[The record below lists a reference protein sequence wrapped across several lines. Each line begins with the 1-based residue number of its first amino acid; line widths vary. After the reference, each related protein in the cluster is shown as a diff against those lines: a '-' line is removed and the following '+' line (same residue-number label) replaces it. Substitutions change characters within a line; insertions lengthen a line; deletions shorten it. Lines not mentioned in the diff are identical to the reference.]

1 MPPKI
6 EKPVNSPNVPP
17 IADKI
22 LAKLV
27 TLSLVITSKV
37 GVSKKIFTNLIL
49 LFHSKSRIDNFM
61 ESIDQI
67 STEQMLQIK
76 LTFQSWQCK
85 CNPIGVII
93 VGRDI
98 LRRNKILYIFQLI
111 RFREACD

>member
-27 TLSLVITSKV
+27 TLSLVITSKE

-49 LFHSKSRIDNFM
+49 LFHSKSKIDNFN
-61 ESIDQI
+61 QI
-67 STEQMLQIK
+67 STDRYKISKTYL
-76 LTFQSWQCK
+76 S
-85 CNPIGVII
+85 
-93 VGRDI
+93 I
-98 LRRNKILYIFQLI
+98 LIM
-111 RFREACD
+111 

>member
-27 TLSLVITSKV
+27 TLSLVITSIV

-49 LFHSKSRIDNFM
+49 LFHSKSEIDNFN
-61 ESIDQI
+61 QI
-67 STEQMLQIK
+67 STDRYKISKTYL
-76 LTFQSWQCK
+76 S
-85 CNPIGVII
+85 
-93 VGRDI
+93 I
-98 LRRNKILYIFQLI
+98 LIM
-111 RFREACD
+111 